1 MRSTDE
7 MQPHDSLRRTNLA
20 IQEPEAVRF
29 GLLSG
34 GRQSP
39 GSCADTTWGKFTVV
53 SVKAAF
59 EGK

>member
-1 MRSTDE
+1 

-29 GLLSG
+29 DLLSR

-39 GSCADTTWGKFTVV
+39 GSCADTTWDKFTVG

>member
-1 MRSTDE
+1 

-29 GLLSG
+29 GLLSR

-39 GSCADTTWGKFTVV
+39 GSCADTTWDKFTVG